1 MAASSSPFG
10 CVLVDAAQDISGC
23 PGAKEC
29 RQMGRGER
37 SRGAL
42 ILRGRLKFTSASVAP
57 LCLRQHAAEQYGARQ
72 AGHLYF
78 VPSALH
84 TTHFLVAAVI
94 RDDARGAGTL

>member
-1 MAASSSPFG
+1 
-10 CVLVDAAQDISGC
+10 
-23 PGAKEC
+23 
-29 RQMGRGER
+29 MGGVRGV
-37 SRGAL
+37 GVPH
-42 ILRGRLKFTSASVAP
+42 LRGRLKFTSASVAP

-72 AGHLYF
+72 AGHLCF